1 LIEGC
6 IKSTIENF
14 YQKYKKV
21 LTKKPEASMLSKDRL
36 GREVSIR
43 MFFPEGRIIEFY
55 DIQPE
60 LMQDIVHCWDKFKAE
75 KCYGKC

>member
-1 LIEGC
+1 
-6 IKSTIENF
+6 
-14 YQKYKKV
+14 
-21 LTKKPEASMLSKDRL
+21 MLSKDRL